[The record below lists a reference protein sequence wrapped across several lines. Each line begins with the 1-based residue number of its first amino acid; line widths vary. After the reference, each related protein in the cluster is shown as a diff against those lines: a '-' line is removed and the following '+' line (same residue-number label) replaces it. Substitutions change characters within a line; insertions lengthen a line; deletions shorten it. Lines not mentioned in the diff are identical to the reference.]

1 MIVVVATTVPPGVT
15 VAGLNAASIASDD
28 TVTVVVQRGSADPAP
43 QLLPVLAEVTVLAR
57 IWLPVSGLFTV
68 TE

>member
-1 MIVVVATTVPPGVT
+1 MK
-15 VAGLNAASIASDD
+15 SIGSAE
-28 TVTVVVQRGSADPAP
+28 TVTVVAHRGSVLPEP

-57 IWLPVSGLFTV
+57 IWSPVSGLCTV